1 MQINRKYM
9 DKLTTFK
16 YIEMKVSV
24 DGIGSVYDYIRM
36 HGSWKVLEKNMKL
49 FQEYQQKDKFY
60 INSDPTYQVLNI
72 CNLVELL
79 QWHIDNDMYVGNLNP
94 VHEPEYHN
102 VSCLP
107 NNVREYAYKKLDKFL
122 QANKSFLVN
131 RDARPD
137 VQLLASMTNVLLHLE
152 KQDTTYH
159 EKYFPIFLE
168 HTRIYDKLRGQKFSE
183 GVPELYNLLEKST
196 L

>member
-1 MQINRKYM
+1 M
-9 DKLTTFK
+9 DDLPPPA
-16 YIEMKVSV
+16 
-24 DGIGSVYDYIRM
+24 YD
-36 HGSWKVLEKNMKL
+36 
-49 FQEYQQKDKFY
+49 
-60 INSDPTYQVLNI
+60 
-72 CNLVELL
+72 LV
-79 QWHIDNDMYVGNLNP
+79 N
-94 VHEPEYHN
+94 
-102 VSCLP
+102 
-107 NNVREYAYKKLDKFL
+107 YKKLDKFL

-152 KQDTTYH
+152 KQNTTYH
-159 EKYFPIFLE
+159 EMYFPIFLE